1 MECRQCEICG
11 ARWIGN
17 QLYWS
22 TGKQGRDID
31 LAALI
36 CNQLPEEKKSKCANP
51 KLGTEGGVGWAER
64 LKFIKTQ
71 TVL

>member
-11 ARWIGN
+11 AKWIGN

-31 LAALI
+31 LAALV
-36 CNQLPEEKKSKCANP
+36 CNQLPKEKKSKCANP

-64 LKFIKTQ
+64 LKLIESQ
-71 TVL
+71 TDL